1 MTFANLLRALALWII
16 FGTPLLLLA
25 GLWSSAGYALLDGA
39 AVAYA
44 ARWVG

>member
-1 MTFANLLRALALWII
+1 MSTAFLAICAFYLVI
-16 FGTPLLLLA
+16 GAPLLLLA

-44 ARWVG
+44 ARWAA